1 MANLFE
7 QFHADF
13 PGAQGFQDLP
23 VKEKKKKK
31 KNIFAKIGSRAV
43 EELSAGLVSPAM
55 ADDAPRTAPKD
66 ESSQAQIEAALD
78 HIADL
83 QATGVTGRP
92 KTYSAQNERQREEL
106 GQQMSGWAARGGR
119 GRG

>member
-31 KNIFAKIGSRAV
+31 NIFEKFVGRAKDELSFGTAV
-43 EELSAGLVSPAM
+43 E
-55 ADDAPRTAPKD
+55 
-66 ESSQAQIEAALD
+66 
-78 HIADL
+78 H
-83 QATGVTGRP
+83 
-92 KTYSAQNERQREEL
+92 EEE
-106 GQQMSGWAARGGR
+106 GE
-119 GRG
+119 